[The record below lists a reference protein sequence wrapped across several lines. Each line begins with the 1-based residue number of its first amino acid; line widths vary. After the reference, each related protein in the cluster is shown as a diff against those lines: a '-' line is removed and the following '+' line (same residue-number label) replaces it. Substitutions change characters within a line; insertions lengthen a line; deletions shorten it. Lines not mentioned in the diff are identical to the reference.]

1 MDKKIGYYNNIQVEI
16 VAELPNNEVAINFIT
31 GLHHDYDPDY
41 GNVSEPIENTIV
53 VQKNK
58 VLSKPITKDDIF
70 IEYEKLMAEGRAK
83 IAEEKKS
90 MLKSVSTQLKK
101 EHDELQK
108 QIKEMKSLLNP
119 NSLFFKNSKALETI
133 KKIHNNEIKYVIDGS
148 WNPVIYE
155 YEELKEKI
163 IKAIQ
168 YRLEEDFDNSNIQE
182 HIDRICFR
190 VFDGEIFIYGFENS
204 NQYGKFYFF
213 ETLDE
218 ISEVVVK
225 KYKNM
230 QENKSSY
237 LSIKQIENIKKYNI
251 NKDGK
256 LDDLINRSIDRINSE
271 AQKNIDTYKELI
283 KKHKSMIID
292 KKETK

>member
-1 MDKKIGYYNNIQVEI
+1 MERKIGYYNNIEVEI
-16 VAELPNNEVAINFIT
+16 VAELPNNEVAINFVT
-31 GLHHDYDPDY
+31 GLHHEYDPGY
-41 GNVSEPIENTIV
+41 GDASEPIETTIV

-90 MLKSVSTQLKK
+90 MLRSVSAQLKQ
-101 EHDELQK
+101 EHDELRK
-108 QIKEMKSLLNP
+108 QIKEMNSLLDT

-133 KKIHNNEIKYVIDGS
+133 KKIHNNEIKYVLDGS
-148 WNPVIYE
+148 WNPIIYE

-163 IKAIQ
+163 IKEIPS
-168 YRLEEDFDNSNIQE
+168 RVEDFDSSNTREYINK
-182 HIDRICFR
+182 ICFR
-190 VFDGEIFIYGFENS
+190 VFDGEILIYGVGNS
-204 NQYGKFYFF
+204 ESYGKFYFF

-218 ISEVVVK
+218 ISEVVIK

-230 QENKSSY
+230 QENKSSC
-237 LSIKQIENIKKYNI
+237 LSINQIKNIEKYNI
-251 NKDGK
+251 NKNGE
-256 LDDLINRSIDRINSE
+256 LDDLINRSIDKINSD

-292 KKETK
+292 KKEIK

>member
-1 MDKKIGYYNNIQVEI
+1 MDRKIGYYNNIQVEI

-31 GLHHDYDPDY
+31 GLHHDYDSDY
-41 GNVSEPIENTIV
+41 GDASEPIENTIV

-90 MLKSVSTQLKK
+90 MLKSVSTQLKQ

-108 QIKEMKSLLNP
+108 KIKEMKSLLDP

-133 KKIHNNEIKYVIDGS
+133 KKIHNNEIKYVLDGD
-148 WNPVIYE
+148 WNTFIYE

-163 IKAIQ
+163 IKEIP
-168 YRLEEDFDNSNIQE
+168 YKVEDFDSSKLQE
-182 HIDRICFR
+182 YLNKICFR
-190 VFDGEIFIYGFENS
+190 IFNDEIFIYGVGDS
-204 NQYGKFYFF
+204 NQYGRFYFF

-218 ISEVVVK
+218 ISEVVMK

-256 LDDLINRSIDRINSE
+256 LDDLINRSIDKINSE

-292 KKETK
+292 KKEAK